1 MKQESD
7 FSIVKHRHSR
17 GPFLQPLALAVVCFV
32 FVALLLTMA
41 AVDFRTLD
49 KTLAEYMEKRG
60 ADFIK
65 SVQQAA
71 GFNLARMSN
80 IPEWDFG
87 GAVSTGLGDQRLSQQ
102 ESMVMSILNLA
113 QRIDYETGNGPR
125 RDEDLISLISRQGL
139 WNLALFDDRGALT
152 FQKRSVSNTVQKAI
166 STMVREHEDLIIRI
180 FEPLDEADSSRFLAL
195 RRKDKKGF
203 VVLVFDHKSFLLW
216 KLRMAVEMAVDT
228 VGMPSDA
235 DCFWVAGG
243 EGLTLFQSGTCPEFV
258 NEKLSDSGAFDTRAG
273 GGSEQIIWNG
283 RKQLMMIESLSL
295 DGGALSG
302 GISLIARLGL
312 NTDNL
317 DRMIVKEKRW
327 GIIAMGL
334 MVFMAVL
341 SVWFLY
347 RNQNRHLAR
356 VQQMERSL
364 HQAERLSAMGRLAS
378 GVAHEIRNP
387 LNAISMACQRLKQD
401 NLQQLSPVIRNEI
414 RRLNEIIEEFLG
426 LSRGRQLK
434 LEMGDLVDLVRQVGS
449 LMGEE
454 ARSGGIKIRI
464 NGTDACFMILMD
476 GNKIKQALINMVKNA
491 MESISGSGTVTI
503 GFSVKE
509 NEMAVIT
516 ISDTGTGLVGDD
528 ADQIFN
534 PDFTTKERGLG
545 LGLALAH
552 EIVQAHGGEIRVRS
566 IPDVGTTFDILLP
579 AKGDMS

>member
-1 MKQESD
+1 MKQERD

-17 GPFLQPLALAVVCFV
+17 GPFLQPLALAGVCFI
-32 FVALLLTMA
+32 FIALLLTMA

-49 KTLAEYMEKRG
+49 KSLAEYMEKRG
-60 ADFIK
+60 SDFIK

-71 GFNLARMSN
+71 GFNLQRMGN

-87 GAVSTGLGDQRLSQQ
+87 GAASTDLEDQRLSLQ

-113 QRIDYETGNGPR
+113 QRIDHETENGTR
-125 RDEDLISLISRQGL
+125 RDEELISLISRQGL

-166 STMVREHEDLIIRI
+166 STMIRGHENLIIRI
-180 FEPLDEADSSRFLAL
+180 FEPLNGAASSRFLAL

-203 VVLVFDHKSFLLW
+203 LVLVFDHKSFLFW
-216 KLRMAVEMAVDT
+216 KLRMAVEMAVNT

-235 DCFWVAGG
+235 DCFSVAGG
-243 EGLTLFQSGTCPEFV
+243 EGVTLFQSGTCPEFS
-258 NEKLSDSGAFDTRAG
+258 NEKLLVSGAFERETGGAG
-273 GGSEQIIWNG
+273 ERVLWNG

-295 DGGALSG
+295 GG

-334 MVFMAVL
+334 MVCMAVL
-341 SVWFLY
+341 SMWFLY
-347 RNQNRHLAR
+347 RNQNRHLAGVR
-356 VQQMERSL
+356 QMERRL

-434 LEMGDLVDLVRQVGS
+434 LDKGDLVALVRQVGS

-454 ARSGGIKIRI
+454 ARSRGVELQII
-464 NGTDACFMILMD
+464 GTESDFMMLMD
-476 GNKIKQALINMVKNA
+476 GNKIKQALINIVKNA
-491 MESISGSGTVTI
+491 MEAITGSGTVTI
-503 GFSVKE
+503 GFSSKE
-509 NEMAVIT
+509 KDKAVIS
-516 ISDTGTGLVGDD
+516 ISDTGTGLVEDD
-528 ADQIFN
+528 VEKIFN
-534 PDFTTKERGLG
+534 LDFTTKEKGLG

-566 IPDVGTTFDILLP
+566 ASGVGTTFFILLP
-579 AKGDMS
+579 VKVT